1 MLGNKP
7 IEERWK
13 VEMRIDVRLKAVMRV
28 NWNRRAYARGTATLD
43 DVRRAEKALA
53 ELDCKVG
60 YVRRGSVEA
69 PAQFGESKGG
79 NSQAVRPRR
88 DQPCERNAKRY

>member
-13 VEMRIDVRLKAVMRV
+13 VELRINVRLKAVQRV
-28 NWNRRAYARGTATLD
+28 NWNRRDYGRGRATLD

-53 ELDCKVG
+53 DLDGKVG
-60 YVRRGSVEA
+60 YACRGSLEA
-69 PAQFGESKGG
+69 PAQYGESKGG

-88 DQPCERNAKRY
+88 DQSCERNAKKY